1 MVEKTSIRFFN
12 NQKVRARYN
21 YEYNKWFFSASDII
35 SSLIKT
41 NNARKYWNAFKRRHI
56 SINEYV
62 KKIKLTADDGKIYL
76 TDTLDELGVKLLLS
90 YLKTSDTDY
99 FYKWIKGLNNKEDEL
114 SRLKAYELYDNGLL
128 LKLDAGK
135 ISSLIEIHK
144 YLFDGIYD
152 FAGIIRNKNIKK
164 GNFAFA
170 NQMYLPEILMK
181 IENMKD
187 LTFDEIIDKYI
198 EINIAHPFME
208 GNGRSMRIW
217 LDLLLIKRL
226 NRCIDWS
233 KIDKNSYLKLME
245 ESVINDKPIKDLLKS
260 ALIDYT
266 NDREVF
272 IKGIDY
278 SYYYEE
284 IE

>member
-99 FYKWIKGLNNKEDEL
+99 FYKWI
-114 SRLKAYELYDNGLL
+114 
-128 LKLDAGK
+128 
-135 ISSLIEIHK
+135 
-144 YLFDGIYD
+144 
-152 FAGIIRNKNIKK
+152 
-164 GNFAFA
+164 
-170 NQMYLPEILMK
+170 
-181 IENMKD
+181 
-187 LTFDEIIDKYI
+187 
-198 EINIAHPFME
+198 
-208 GNGRSMRIW
+208 
-217 LDLLLIKRL
+217 
-226 NRCIDWS
+226 
-233 KIDKNSYLKLME
+233 
-245 ESVINDKPIKDLLKS
+245 
-260 ALIDYT
+260 
-266 NDREVF
+266 
-272 IKGIDY
+272 
-278 SYYYEE
+278 
-284 IE
+284 